1 MSGLYYAFLLART
14 AADAVQ
20 IASSVATIKKQNAER
35 KAINEQRLATQAAQA
50 ASVQP
55 KAPDLASKYDVDLF
69 YAKVATL
76 AYIAKSDNKI
86 TQEER
91 NELDQALAVANNMY
105 GVAVVANARGIFNNG
120 STSFTYLESYLM
132 KVQEQDLDAFIFYA
146 DEYAK
151 ADKWLMPEEQIAL
164 QKLRSYIDA
173 RKGKKDFS
181 NLSCPSC
188 GAAMHPDSYG
198 YKATCAHCGYEVVL
212 NTDNAPQNFI
222 TYPKCSRCGKTFN
235 QYRNSGNFKF
245 CSYCGG
251 QVIVVSER
259 VQANNPRTSSVRDT
273 SNDPNLYISYRTI
286 NPDVL
291 MVTRI
296 VSTGVK
302 HTYINGQEQPFR
314 LAQGPQ
320 QIVLKIGKKN
330 YSRDII
336 IQPSN
341 TPVRIYAS
349 YNGRAQ
355 ISIDQPTY

>member
-132 KVQEQDLDAFIFYA
+132 KVQEQDLVALIFYA

-151 ADKWLMPEEQIAL
+151 AEETVLQMNMGSDPDETLDKKI
-164 QKLRSYIDA
+164 
-173 RKGKKDFS
+173 
-181 NLSCPSC
+181 
-188 GAAMHPDSYG
+188 
-198 YKATCAHCGYEVVL
+198 
-212 NTDNAPQNFI
+212 
-222 TYPKCSRCGKTFN
+222 
-235 QYRNSGNFKF
+235 
-245 CSYCGG
+245 
-251 QVIVVSER
+251 
-259 VQANNPRTSSVRDT
+259 
-273 SNDPNLYISYRTI
+273 
-286 NPDVL
+286 
-291 MVTRI
+291 
-296 VSTGVK
+296 
-302 HTYINGQEQPFR
+302 
-314 LAQGPQ
+314 Q
-320 QIVLKIGKKN
+320 QITGM
-330 YSRDII
+330 RED
-336 IQPSN
+336 
-341 TPVRIYAS
+341 
-349 YNGRAQ
+349 
-355 ISIDQPTY
+355 